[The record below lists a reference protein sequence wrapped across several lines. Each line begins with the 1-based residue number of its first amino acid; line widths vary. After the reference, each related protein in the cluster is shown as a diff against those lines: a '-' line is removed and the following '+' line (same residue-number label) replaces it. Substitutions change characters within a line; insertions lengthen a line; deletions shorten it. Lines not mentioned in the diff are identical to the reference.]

1 MNAVQDDAIR
11 AEHTFFERSRIDR
24 SRSLKKRDSPELN
37 EMFGVRIMVTMTG
50 GMKKVSLFYWETRER
65 RKECL
70 PRILSRFINPT
81 VTLIRK

>member
-1 MNAVQDDAIR
+1 MEENIR

-24 SRSLKKRDSPELN
+24 GKALKKRDSPELGD
-37 EMFGVRIMVTMTG
+37 MFGARITVTMTG
-50 GMKKVSLFYWETRER
+50 GMKKVSLFYWITRER

-70 PRILSRFINPT
+70 PRILSRFINPI